1 MKPLHSGG
9 GSGGVVWGGGGG
21 GLRLSGISVGGAAD
35 FPVRRVV
42 AG

>member
-9 GSGGVVWGGGGG
+9 GVAAWLGVEVVG
-21 GLRLSGISVGGAAD
+21 GLRLSGISAAGAAN